1 MKTPTQ
7 KLTLSVETLRKLN
20 APPPDSARPGKPQY
34 PTTTVLT
41 KFASCTAC

>member
-7 KLTLSVETLRKLN
+7 KLTLNVETLRKLN
-20 APPPDSARPGKPQY
+20 APPDSARPGKPQY